1 VWVFDQITPISPYGM
16 PMISATTI
24 NSPTATRYAS
34 NLRNLISTGP
44 PSGRD
49 RDYVNGHSAMSGSF
63 DHIRGSVYGVDMART
78 PPTRG
83 DRSAAVVRRRPKDR
97 KAQIARVSAEEFSAL
112 GYHGVSMESIASRV
126 GISAAAL
133 YRHYSSKYELFRDAV
148 LNLGQQLVDGTAFA
162 DETGSDT
169 EPRQELRRLVAA
181 LTDTALANREAGGLY
196 RWQARF
202 LSGDDQTVLDG
213 QMRTVHLR
221 IQRPLR
227 ALRPELGSHERWT
240 LSTAVLSVLGSIV
253 DHRSKLPA
261 GHIREVLADIV
272 DTMLSADLPEL
283 PDGADAVPDART
295 RGAIEI
301 APPVAGTTKYEA
313 LLSESLRLFNRYGY
327 RETTMEDIA
336 AAVGMPASGIYR
348 YFSGKT
354 DILAAGFRR
363 AADRL
368 SEDMA
373 EVLCTVSDPEQ
384 ALAILIDGYV
394 ARSFARP
401 ELEYVYYT
409 ERLNMTAA
417 DQKILRDLQ
426 RSAVESWVNLVMPV
440 RPQWTAGQARFAV
453 HAAMALVIDLGRLMG
468 YQNSAQARAVVAAV
482 VDLTLL
488 GRYRLRTALPAR

>member
-1 VWVFDQITPISPYGM
+1 
-16 PMISATTI
+16 
-24 NSPTATRYAS
+24 
-34 NLRNLISTGP
+34 
-44 PSGRD
+44 
-49 RDYVNGHSAMSGSF
+49 
-63 DHIRGSVYGVDMART
+63 MART

-97 KAQIARVSAEEFSAL
+97 KAQIARASAEEFSAL
-112 GYHGVSMESIASRV
+112 GYHGVSMEAIASRV

-133 YRHYSSKYELFRDAV
+133 YRHYSSKYVLFRDAV

-162 DETGSDT
+162 DEMDPDPD
-169 EPRQELRRLVAA
+169 PRQELRRLVAA
-181 LTDTALANREAGGLY
+181 LTDTALANRESGGLY
-196 RWQARF
+196 RWEARF
-202 LSGDDQTVLDG
+202 LRGDDQTALNS

-227 ALRPELGSHERWT
+227 VLRPDLGSHERWT

-253 DHRSKLPA
+253 DHRAKLPA
-261 GHIREVLADIV
+261 GQIRAVLAEIV
-272 DTMLSADLPEL
+272 DTVLTADLPEL
-283 PDGADAVPDART
+283 PAAADPVAQGRTRGAIGVGRT
-295 RGAIEI
+295 RGAIEVD
-301 APPVAGTTKYEA
+301 APPATGTTKYEA
-313 LLSESLRLFNRYGY
+313 LLSESLRLFNLNGY
-327 RETTMEDIA
+327 RDTTMEDIA
-336 AAVGMPASGIYR
+336 SAVGMPASGIYR

-373 EVLCTVSDPEQ
+373 EVLRTVSDPEQ
-384 ALAILIDGYV
+384 ALAVLIDGYV

-401 ELEYVYYT
+401 ELDYVYYT
-409 ERLNMTAA
+409 ERLNMTGA

-426 RSAVESWVNLVMPV
+426 RSAVESWVNLVMSV
-440 RPQWTAGQARFAV
+440 RPQWSAGQARFAV

-468 YQNSAQARAVVAAV
+468 YQNSEQARAVVTAM

-488 GRYRLRTALPAR
+488 GRYRLRAALPAR